1 MGFQTLVLP
10 KTKHTN
16 KNWDKKTRNRISFTS
31 KRRPDNPKS
40 NVMRF
45 KKSLVYFVPCA
56 WNAVAPNVCSV
67 VPFTNRHCLIH
78 TEITNPSTKWVEA
91 SMKQMPWDSWYARHS
106 LGEMPVGSWRRR
118 SNTLDYYGRERK
130 ESWIESI
137 LDCFGKA
144 DVASWSQCL
153 HWRSHAS
160 HSSGPSLPSQLG
172 SVIR

>member
-56 WNAVAPNVCSV
+56 
-67 VPFTNRHCLIH
+67 
-78 TEITNPSTKWVEA
+78 
-91 SMKQMPWDSWYARHS
+91 
-106 LGEMPVGSWRRR
+106 
-118 SNTLDYYGRERK
+118 
-130 ESWIESI
+130 
-137 LDCFGKA
+137 
-144 DVASWSQCL
+144 
-153 HWRSHAS
+153 
-160 HSSGPSLPSQLG
+160 
-172 SVIR
+172 